1 MAEDSAYDVVIVGGG
16 MVGASLAIALGATPL
31 RVAVLEA
38 VPFRSDRQPSYDDR
52 AIALAYGTRRIF
64 EGMGLWSALQAE
76 ATPIREI
83 HISDRGHFG
92 FTRLDC
98 RDEGVEAL
106 GYVAVG
112 RVMGAV
118 LAERLQALPNVD
130 LLCPA
135 AVTNVVSGGDHAEVT
150 VECGGLAQRLTSR
163 LVVAADGA
171 TSQVRD
177 WFGID
182 TRRWDY
188 GQTAVITNITPERP
202 HQNRAFE
209 RFTDGG
215 PLALLPMSGNR
226 CSVVWT
232 VRGARADQVL
242 AMDDEAFLRALHA
255 RFGDRLGSFLR
266 VGARRAYPLQLVR
279 AREHVR
285 PRLALIGNAAH
296 TLHPVAGQGF
306 NLGLRDVAVL
316 AEVLSD
322 AAADGGD
329 IGSLEVLRSYAQW
342 RRQDHLKMI
351 AFTDGLARVFAN
363 PLAPLRAL
371 RNAGM
376 LAVDLLPTL
385 KHVLTRHTMGLAG
398 KLPRLA
404 RGLPLSRPASFAFA
418 NLPPPGSTPE
428 SVVDRHPDFPSPTG
442 RSWPEGPDEGD
453 RKMSTAFNT
462 RSSGEI
468 PLSSPL
474 TPSLS
479 QWERG
484 TR

>member
-1 MAEDSAYDVVIVGGG
+1 MAEDGDYDIVIVGGG

-31 RVAVLEA
+31 RVAVVEA

-64 EGMGLWSALQAE
+64 EGMNLWAALQGE
-76 ATPIREI
+76 ATPIHDI
-83 HISDRGHFG
+83 HISDRGRFG
-92 FTRLDC
+92 FTRLNC
-98 RDEGVEAL
+98 HDEGVEAL
-106 GYVAVG
+106 GYVAVS

-118 LAERLQALPNVD
+118 LAERLQALPNVE

-135 AVTNVVSGGDHAEVT
+135 AVSNVVSGGDHAEVT
-150 VECGGLAQRLTSR
+150 VQCDGATRRLRAR

-171 TSQVRD
+171 ASQVRE

-188 GQTAVITNITPERP
+188 GQSAVITNITPERP
-202 HQNRAFE
+202 HQNRAYE
-209 RFTDGG
+209 RFTDSG
-215 PLALLPMSGNR
+215 PLALLPMSDNR

-232 VRGARADQVL
+232 VRGERAEQVL
-242 AMDDEAFLRALHA
+242 AMSDEVFLRALHA
-255 RFGDRLGSFLR
+255 RFGGRLGSFLR
-266 VGARRAYPLQLVR
+266 VGARRAYPLRLVR

-322 AAADGGD
+322 AAANGRD
-329 IGSLEVLRSYAQW
+329 IGGLEVLQGYARW
-342 RRQDHLKMI
+342 RRQDQLKMI

-363 PLAPLRAL
+363 PFAPLRAL

-376 LAVDLLPTL
+376 LAVDLLPPV

-404 RGLPLSRPASFAFA
+404 RGLPL
-418 NLPPPGSTPE
+418 L
-428 SVVDRHPDFPSPTG
+428 
-442 RSWPEGPDEGD
+442 
-453 RKMSTAFNT
+453 K
-462 RSSGEI
+462 
-468 PLSSPL
+468 SSPDSNVVMNRASGSGGSSL
-474 TPSLS
+474 APPHGSPSS
-479 QWERG
+479 
-484 TR
+484 

>member
-1 MAEDSAYDVVIVGGG
+1 MAEDGDYDIVIVGGG
-16 MVGASLAIALGATPL
+16 MVGASLAIALGSTPL

-64 EGMGLWSALQAE
+64 EGMGLWGALQTE
-76 ATPIREI
+76 ATPIHAI

-98 RDEGVEAL
+98 REEGVAAL
-106 GYVAVG
+106 GYVAVS
-112 RVMGAV
+112 RAMGAV
-118 LAERLQALPNVD
+118 LAERLQQLSNVD
-130 LLCPA
+130 VLCPA
-135 AVTNVVSGGDHAEVT
+135 AVSNVVTGGDHAEVT
-150 VECGGLAQRLTSR
+150 AECDGVTRRLTAR

-171 TSQVRD
+171 TSQVRK
-177 WFGID
+177 WLGID
-182 TRRWDY
+182 AQRWDY
-188 GQTAVITNITPERP
+188 GQTAVITNITPQRP
-202 HQNRAFE
+202 HHNRAFE
-209 RFTDGG
+209 RFTDSG

-232 VRGARADQVL
+232 VRSARAEQVMAL
-242 AMDDEAFLRALHA
+242 DDAAFLRALQE
-255 RFGDRLGSFLR
+255 RFGGRLGSFLR

-279 AREHVR
+279 AHEHVR

-322 AAADGGD
+322 ASMNSRD
-329 IGSLEVLRSYAQW
+329 IGSLEVLQNYAKW
-342 RRQDHLKMI
+342 RRQDHMKMI
-351 AFTDGLARVFAN
+351 AFTDGLARMFAN
-363 PLAPLRAL
+363 PLAPVRAV

-376 LAVDLLPTL
+376 LAVDLLPPL

-404 RGLPLSRPASFAFA
+404 RGLSL
-418 NLPPPGSTPE
+418 
-428 SVVDRHPDFPSPTG
+428 V
-442 RSWPEGPDEGD
+442 
-453 RKMSTAFNT
+453 
-462 RSSGEI
+462 RSSG
-468 PLSSPL
+468 PFSSTEL
-474 TPSLS
+474 PSAQPSTLKGINPGG
-479 QWERG
+479 RG
-484 TR
+484 RNGAAFGRKHESL